1 MLLIKGTPAPDFSL
15 TDQDGATHSLTS
27 QRGHWVLIYFY
38 PKDDTPGCTTE
49 SCGFRDHFHALKNSG
64 VTVFGVS
71 KDSVESHKKFAGKY
85 ALPFPLLADPEMS
98 MIEAYGAW
106 GQKKFLGKTY
116 DGILRISYLIDPDG
130 KIAKVYE
137 KVKPEEHPAEVVRDI
152 AALQSGQ

>member
-1 MLLIKGTPAPDFSL
+1 MPLPIASPAPSFTL
-15 TDQDGATHSLTS
+15 PDQDGKIHSLGD
-27 QRGHWVLIYFY
+27 QRGHWVLLYFY

-49 SCGFRDHFHALKNSG
+49 SCGFRDQCTELKKHG

-71 KDSVESHKKFAGKY
+71 KDSVESHKKFSGKF
-85 ALPFPLLADPEMS
+85 AIPFPLLSDPQKS

-106 GQKKFLGKTY
+106 GEKKFLGKTY
-116 DGILRISYLIDPDG
+116 DGILRISYLIDPEG